1 MDQDFSEASFKQA
14 DGHGYMLGR
23 SYAAA
28 SRLNLQHYLWKEA
41 LGFNIH
47 PSVQL
52 PEDPVIAEL
61 AVGTGIWMTDV
72 AREHPTAQLDGFD
85 IDLSQAPHPNWLP
98 VNVKLRQWN
107 MLEDVPSELVGKYDL
122 VHTRLLVLVV
132 SGIDTTPFLRNLL
145 KLLKP
150 GGYLQWDELD
160 CVNMRVKYA
169 DPSVP
174 APALEAL
181 VVSTYS
187 EGRHNWVLDIPRL
200 LTEAGF
206 QEAKLEYYD
215 DIRELARHHNDQHL
229 LTFEEFANELTKI
242 NKPEAAAKFYQLIND
257 GYQESLRGATL
268 CKPRVV
274 SIARKPI

>member
-1 MDQDFSEASFKQA
+1 MVQDSSEASFKQA

-23 SYAAA
+23 SYIAAC
-28 SRLNLQHYLWKEA
+28 RLNLQHYLWREA
-41 LGFNIH
+41 LNFNIH

-52 PEDPVIAEL
+52 PKDPVIAEI
-61 AVGTGIWMTDV
+61 AVGTGIWLIDV

-85 IDLSQAPHPNWLP
+85 IDLSQAPHPHWLP
-98 VNVKLRQWN
+98 SNVKLRQWN
-107 MLEDVPSELVGKYDL
+107 LFEDVPSDLIGKYDL
-122 VHTRLLVLVV
+122 VHLRLLVLVL
-132 SGIDTTPFLRNLL
+132 SGVDTKPVLQNLL

-181 VVSTYS
+181 VASTYAD
-187 EGRHNWVLDIPRL
+187 GRHDWVLNIPQL

-206 QEAKLEYYD
+206 QEAKLDY
-215 DIRELARHHNDQHL
+215 
-229 LTFEEFANELTKI
+229 
-242 NKPEAAAKFYQLIND
+242 
-257 GYQESLRGATL
+257 
-268 CKPRVV
+268 
-274 SIARKPI
+274 